1 MRHLLLVLM
10 ACALAACGGGGGGST
25 GGGSIGGGST
35 SGGSTGG
42 GSTGGG
48 STGGG
53 TTIKPT
59 AVEAVRLLTQA
70 SFGPTDASIAEVT
83 NSATVADWVNTQMA
97 APVPAQSHV
106 AYIDTQ
112 QTAQGSVSANDFYE
126 GWWRQATTEP
136 GQLRQRVAFALSQV
150 FVISLVDGAIDTR
163 GAAAYYDMLERDAF
177 SNFRTLLEDVTLHPM
192 MGRYLTYLGN
202 QKEDT
207 AGTRTRDENYAREV
221 MQLMT
226 IGLTEL
232 NADGSNRT
240 DSAGAAIATYTPAD
254 IAGLAKVFTG
264 LSWYAP
270 VPSNTTFGGGNPDPD
285 RSIRPMSIYN
295 AFHST
300 SAKTFLGLTIPA
312 SATPD
317 TAGDLRL
324 ALDHLFNHA
333 NVGPFI
339 ARRLIQQLVTSN
351 PSPSYI
357 TRISAVF
364 ANNGQG
370 VRGDMAAVVRAILTD
385 PEARIAPGAADFTFG
400 KLREPVIRLANWAR
414 TFKAT
419 SQSGQWLITSTSA
432 STSLGQSPLTSSS
445 VFNFWRP
452 GYVPPAT
459 TETGARNLNAP
470 EFQIVDEVTTA
481 SYVNAMQT
489 WIDAGVG
496 STPPGG
502 TGRDVLATYADE
514 LTIADDSQKLVDR
527 MNLLLFYG
535 GMSATLQAR
544 VKAGVDAIAIP
555 AATATNQATVNTAK
569 LNRVKTAIFFSM
581 ISPEYLIQR

>member
-1 MRHLLLVLM
+1 MRHLFLALTL
-10 ACALAACGGGGGGST
+10 CALAACGGGGGGGGGST
-25 GGGSIGGGST
+25 GGGGTTGGGT
-35 SGGSTGG
+35 TGG
-42 GSTGGG
+42 GSTGG
-48 STGGG
+48 STPAR
-53 TTIKPT
+53 PT
-59 AVEAVRLLTQA
+59 SVEAVRMLTQA
-70 SFGPTDASIAEVT
+70 SFGPTDASIADVT
-83 NSATVADWVNTQMA
+83 ARASVTEWVNAQLA
-97 APVPAQSHV
+97 IPVPAQSHV

-112 QTAQGSVSANDFYE
+112 QAAQGSVSANDFYE
-126 GWWRQATTEP
+126 SWWRQATTEP
-136 GQLRQRVAFALSQV
+136 GQLRQRVAFALSQI
-150 FVISLVDGAIDTR
+150 FVISLADGAVDVR
-163 GAAAYYDMLERDAF
+163 GAASYYDMLERDSF
-177 SNFRTLLEDVTLHPM
+177 GNFRTLLEDVTLHPM

-202 QKEDT
+202 QKEDAT
-207 AGTRTRDENYAREV
+207 GTRTPDENYAREV

-240 DSAGAAIATYTPAD
+240 DASGAAISTYTPAD

-270 VPSNTTFGGGNPDPD
+270 APSNTTFFGGNADPD
-285 RSIRPMSIYN
+285 RSIRPMSIYPQY
-295 AFHST
+295 HST
-300 SAKTFLGLTIPA
+300 SAKSFLGLTIPA
-312 SATPD
+312 SATVD
-317 TAGDLRL
+317 TAGDLRQ

-357 TRISAVF
+357 GRISAVF

-370 VRGDMAAVVRAILTD
+370 VRGDMAAVVRAIITD
-385 PEARIAPGAADFTFG
+385 PEARIAPGSADLFFG
-400 KLREPVIRLANWAR
+400 KLREPVVRVANWAR

-419 SQSGQWLITSTSA
+419 SQS
-432 STSLGQSPLTSSS
+432 
-445 VFNFWRP
+445 
-452 GYVPPAT
+452 AT
-459 TETGARNLNAP
+459 TEAGSRNILAP

-489 WIDAGVG
+489 WIDAGIG

-502 TGRDVLATYADE
+502 TGRDVQATYADE
-514 LTIADDSQKLVDR
+514 LTLADDSQRLVDR

-544 VKAGVDAIAIP
+544 VKAGIDAIAIP
-555 AATATNQATVNTAK
+555 AATGSNQTTIDRAK

-581 ISPEYLIQR
+581 VSPEYLVQR